1 MLPREV
7 LDFLLLQQQTVAI
20 GYQCEFNTV
29 VRGVSVFIGDD
40 DSVVAGVGFDVSVGF
55 VAGVG
60 VFVGVA
66 RVPDF
71 VGLDGVSLVLVL
83 VVLVFK
89 VLVMLVLL
97 VSSMLLMFL
106 VIILLQEH

>member
-1 MLPREV
+1 MECGDTASQGRV
-7 LDFLLLQQQTVAI
+7 GIFAVAI
-20 GYQCEFNTV
+20 GYQCKFDTV

-40 DSVVAGVGFDVSVGF
+40 DSIVAGVGFDVGVGF

-66 RVPDF
+66 SVPDF
-71 VGLDGVSLVLVL
+71 VGLNCVGLVLVL

-106 VIILLQEH
+106 EIILLQEH